1 MTDDHRALF
10 QELFMKGEENSG
22 EKMSA
27 ALMLEELKKQTLAK
41 QNGKFLSH
49 FLPGL
54 SEVAPYISQMATQR
68 KNGKELG
75 VGGRGGGRRKT
86 EIAGKFKAAVREC
99 WASEIRDV
107 ESTMGVLKVDF
118 EGGELPTMATVGRYI
133 EKLNATDGAESS
145 SSGGSS
151 SDSPSS
157 SSGSSDGT

>member
-1 MTDDHRALF
+1 
-10 QELFMKGEENSG
+10 
-22 EKMSA
+22 MSA

-68 KNGKELG
+68 KNGKGLG
-75 VGGRGGGRRKT
+75 VGGRGGRRRKA
-86 EIAGKFKAAVREC
+86 EIPREIPGEFKAAVREC
-99 WASEIRDV
+99 RANRIRDV
-107 ESTMGVLKVDF
+107 ESIMAVLEVDF
-118 EGGELPTMATVGRYI
+118 EGRGLLTWAAAQRYI
-133 EKLNATDGAESS
+133 KQLNDTGGAESS

-157 SSGSSDGT
+157 SSDGT